1 MKPFEPAEGFDMYS
15 QSSAGISSIRRRT
28 LEKTMTKILLALGLC
43 LICADAQ
50 AISRYDP
57 TGMDCAGV
65 QATLA
70 REGAVILRYQS
81 TRTPALPLYNRYV
94 GNGRFCGMGEVR
106 ARASVPSADVAACPV
121 YNCKPA
127 EFDRHRR
134 WWLPF
139 D

>member
-1 MKPFEPAEGFDMYS
+1 MKPFEPAEGFDMSS
-15 QSSAGISSIRRRT
+15 QSSAGVSSIRCRT
-28 LEKTMTKILLALGLC
+28 LEKAMTKILLALGLC

-81 TRTPALPLYNRYV
+81 TRTPGLPLYNRYV
-94 GNGRFCGMGEVR
+94 GNGRFCERGE
-106 ARASVPSADVAACPV
+106 AFYPATVPTADRKACPV
-121 YNCKPA
+121 HICRTMDLD
-127 EFDRHRR
+127 DRDRIF
-134 WWLPF
+134 LP
-139 D
+139 

>member
-15 QSSAGISSIRRRT
+15 PSSAGISSIRRRT

-57 TGMDCAGV
+57 TSMDCAGV
-65 QATLA
+65 QAMLA

-81 TRTPALPLYNRYV
+81 TRTPGLPLYNRYV
-94 GNGRFCGMGEVR
+94 GNGRFCERGE
-106 ARASVPSADVAACPV
+106 AFYPATVPTADRKACPV
-121 YNCKPA
+121 HICRTMDLD
-127 EFDRHRR
+127 DRDRIF
-134 WWLPF
+134 LP
-139 D
+139 

>member
-1 MKPFEPAEGFDMYS
+1 MKTVL
-15 QSSAGISSIRRRT
+15 I
-28 LEKTMTKILLALGLC
+28 ALGLC
-43 LICADAQ
+43 LIAADAQ

-57 TGMDCAGV
+57 TRMSCDRV
-65 QATLA
+65 QETIAA
-70 REGAVILRYQS
+70 NGAVLLRYRS
-81 TRTPALPLYNRYV
+81 PRNPSLTLFDRYV
-94 GNGRFCGMGEVR
+94 ASRRFCGMGEVR

>member
-1 MKPFEPAEGFDMYS
+1 
-15 QSSAGISSIRRRT
+15 
-28 LEKTMTKILLALGLC
+28 
-43 LICADAQ
+43 
-50 AISRYDP
+50 
-57 TGMDCAGV
+57 
-65 QATLA
+65 
-70 REGAVILRYQS
+70 
-81 TRTPALPLYNRYV
+81 
-94 GNGRFCGMGEVR
+94 MGEVR